1 MIAIFPHFPVLL
13 ALALLLIVPSV
24 CLCAKLVLLSPSQI
38 GFPLPNLSSVHSHFI
53 SAIGGKKIFV
63 KFRSE
68 IRPLFV
74 AFATLEAPY
83 LYVDQSE
90 NIRSVEHAVVE
101 QFIKEK
107 LKMDARN
114 FNRLKLRSA
123 IQDALIAL
131 PPPPVERSMRHGSNY
146 KINCD
151 GSFQSDAAVIFE
163 YCNENVKSDDNK
175 PSCLYFFLSDGDDQ
189 VSLECFK
196 LFKARPRLSA
206 KFLIKQMNWA
216 ESDQWLNKQ
225 NGKCKRVEPGI
236 VMKRS
241 GKMEDMDLSTAME
254 TLFGKE

>member
-1 MIAIFPHFPVLL
+1 MIAIFPHFPLL
-13 ALALLLIVPSV
+13 LALLLIVPSV

-38 GFPLPNLSSVHSHFI
+38 GFPLPNLSSAHSHFI

-90 NIRSVEHAVVE
+90 NIRSVEHLVVE
-101 QFIKEK
+101 EFIREK

-114 FNRLKLRSA
+114 FNRQKLRTA

-131 PPPPVERSMRHGSNY
+131 PPPPVERSM
-146 KINCD
+146 
-151 GSFQSDAAVIFE
+151 SFQSDAAVIFE
-163 YCNENVKSDDNK
+163 YCNENVKNNDNK
-175 PSCLYFFLSDGDDQ
+175 PSCLYFFLSDDDDQ

-196 LFKARPRLSA
+196 LLFKARPRLSA

-216 ESDQWLNKQ
+216 ESNQWLNKQ

-241 GKMEDMDLSTAME
+241 GKMEDMDLSTEMQ

>member
-24 CLCAKLVLLSPSQI
+24 CLCAKLVLLSPSHI
-38 GFPLPNLSSVHSHFI
+38 GFPLPNLSSAHSHFI

-90 NIRSVEHAVVE
+90 NIRSVEHLVVE
-101 QFIKEK
+101 EFIREK

-114 FNRLKLRSA
+114 FNRQKLRTA

-131 PPPPVERSMRHGSNY
+131 PPPPVERSM
-146 KINCD
+146 
-151 GSFQSDAAVIFE
+151 SFQSDTAVIFE

-175 PSCLYFFLSDGDDQ
+175 PSCLYFFLSDDDDQ